1 MCLGAGDMA
10 QLVIELA
17 PQASGPE
24 LRFPGPIEKAGQSC
38 MNP

>member
-17 PQASGPE
+17 LQASGPK
-24 LRFPGPIEKAGQSC
+24 LGFPGPIEKPGQSG
-38 MNP
+38 MSP